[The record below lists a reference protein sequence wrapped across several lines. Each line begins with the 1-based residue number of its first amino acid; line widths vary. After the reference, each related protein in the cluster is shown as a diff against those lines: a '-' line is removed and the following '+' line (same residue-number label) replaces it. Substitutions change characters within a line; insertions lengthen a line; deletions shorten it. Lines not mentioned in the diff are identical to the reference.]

1 MTNMCN
7 PPPLLQ
13 FLAVLS
19 IAFYAS
25 LFMLTLLETQI
36 HLLVTVD
43 KFVQKY
49 LCTNCRDT
57 SNFT

>member
-25 LFMLTLLETQI
+25 LFMLTLLEAQI

-43 KFVQKY
+43 SLVPRLLFFSGGAWVQG
-49 LCTNCRDT
+49 
-57 SNFT
+57 